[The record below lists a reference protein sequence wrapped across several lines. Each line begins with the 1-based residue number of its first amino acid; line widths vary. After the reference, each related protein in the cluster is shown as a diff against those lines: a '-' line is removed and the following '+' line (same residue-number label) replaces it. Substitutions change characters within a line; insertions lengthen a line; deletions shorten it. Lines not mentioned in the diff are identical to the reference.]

1 MISILDLILIVNF
14 SIHRHTLLQY
24 KAMASGNE
32 TPKFVRAL
40 RRMRPVLTR
49 ELPKVSLLLKRPE
62 LKPHFT
68 AYECNT
74 ILSQSL
80 PSQQAEKLVE
90 ILEFKSYDV
99 YQKFLC
105 VLKELR
111 TDLAV
116 RLEGMEREVSAAS
129 TASYAGSN
137 QASPERK

>member
-1 MISILDLILIVNF
+1 
-14 SIHRHTLLQY
+14 
-24 KAMASGNE
+24 MASGNE

-137 QASPERK
+137 QASRERK

>member
-1 MISILDLILIVNF
+1 
-14 SIHRHTLLQY
+14 
-24 KAMASGNE
+24 MASPGSE
-32 TPKFVRAL
+32 SPKFVRAL

-49 ELPKVSLLLKRPE
+49 ELPKVVLLLNRAE
-62 LKPHFT
+62 LKPCFT
-68 AYECNT
+68 KYESNT

-80 PSQQAEKLVE
+80 PSQQAEKFIE

-129 TASYAGSN
+129 TASNAGSN
-137 QASPERK
+137 QASPEREWSRREREKGEGGRERE

>member
-1 MISILDLILIVNF
+1 
-14 SIHRHTLLQY
+14 
-24 KAMASGNE
+24 MASGSE

-49 ELPKVSLLLKRPE
+49 ELPKVDLLLKRPE
-62 LKPHFT
+62 LKPYFT

-80 PSQQAEKLVE
+80 PSQQAEKFVE

-99 YQKFLC
+99 YQKFVC

-137 QASPERK
+137 QASPERKSR

>member
-1 MISILDLILIVNF
+1 
-14 SIHRHTLLQY
+14 
-24 KAMASGNE
+24 MASGSE

-40 RRMRPVLTR
+40 RRMRPALTR
-49 ELPKVSLLLKRPE
+49 GLPEVALLLKRPE

-68 AYECNT
+68 AYESST

-80 PSQQAEKLVE
+80 SSQQAEKFIEV
-90 ILEFKSYDV
+90 LEFKSYDV

-111 TDLAV
+111 TDLAI
-116 RLEGMEREVSAAS
+116 RLEGMEREVSTAS

-137 QASPERK
+137 QSSPERTSK